1 MKNDDLE
8 RLEKSQDVQQLI
20 HFAKEQ
26 YEQEKSEHTPADFSS
41 LFVFSGRTVAVSVS
55 QEQKKHSLSLRKL
68 LLKH

>member
-41 LFVFSGRTVAVSVS
+41 LSFLFSQPVILSKVFTNNFVIIHITNNF
-55 QEQKKHSLSLRKL
+55 
-68 LLKH
+68 

>member
-41 LFVFSGRTVAVSVS
+41 LSFYF
-55 QEQKKHSLSLRKL
+55 L
-68 LLKH
+68 LVVDSTRFPHIR